1 MACSMGTSV
10 GYDRARNKVSGG
22 PMAHPLAHCQLE
34 SRFQSDTFVSTLLV
48 EMVLNI
54 LENNNLAYRA
64 RLPPKVVGVH
74 PQNRGG

>member
-34 SRFQSDTFVSTLLV
+34 SRFQSDTFVSTLRFPWTSP
-48 EMVLNI
+48 
-54 LENNNLAYRA
+54 APRK
-64 RLPPKVVGVH
+64 RL
-74 PQNRGG
+74 

>member
-1 MACSMGTSV
+1 MVPVIAVTTFQVLAMDEVANLLDTANEDSS
-10 GYDRARNKVSGG
+10 KLVS
-22 PMAHPLAHCQLE
+22 
-34 SRFQSDTFVSTLLV
+34 LV